1 MILVELSLKQDLS
14 AAFEGQF
21 LEDCAFSIYEVL
33 DFQSNRLIGGT
44 TWIGLVLPGALE
56 SKAVAYS
63 SQQEDSHDRDDDSA
77 HSF

>member
-1 MILVELSLKQDLS
+1 LIGRRVAENLILVELSLKQDLS

-44 TWIGLVLPGALE
+44 T
-56 SKAVAYS
+56 
-63 SQQEDSHDRDDDSA
+63 
-77 HSF
+77 